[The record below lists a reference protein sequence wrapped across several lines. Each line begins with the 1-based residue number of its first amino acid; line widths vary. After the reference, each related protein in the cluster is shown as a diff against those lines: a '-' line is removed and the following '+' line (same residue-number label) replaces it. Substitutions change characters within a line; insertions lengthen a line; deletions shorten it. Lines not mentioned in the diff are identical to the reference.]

1 MERHTQLGPSVRFG
15 PFELDVRSGELEYN
29 GHKVLLHE
37 QPFQVLLALLERPGE
52 LISREELVH
61 QLWPDG
67 TFVDYE
73 RGLNKAVNKLR
84 DVLRDSAEAP
94 RYIETLPRRGYRFI
108 APLEGRSTLITA
120 SGSPVVAE
128 AVRRHWRATVVASL
142 VLLLVASAAV
152 GILLRRGGRH
162 EAEMWRLSFGRG
174 MIRSA
179 RFAPNGT
186 DVIYGAAWD
195 GKPFQMFSVRS
206 DGTESHALSPQ
217 NIDILAVSPKG
228 QLAVVLDRHF
238 SFGLSSFGTL
248 ALMRSPEAEPQ
259 PLLTGVQDADW
270 SPSGDELAITHYVD
284 DRMQLEFPVGTVVY
298 QAVGGGWISHSR
310 ISPDGKSI
318 AFLEHPLPGDSTGY
332 LAVVDLAG
340 NKRRLSGDFYDVQG
354 LAWDP
359 SGQSVLF
366 SGAEAGP
373 GTLRRSIYKT
383 TLDGKQTLL
392 RHDSTQLV
400 LQDVSRSGQ
409 ILISRD
415 VYRSEVFGRIYP
427 DKQERNLGWQDNTYA
442 SYLSDD
448 ARTIVLSLQGEAA
461 GSGYEVYIRGTG
473 ANATAIRLG
482 EGLPTSLS
490 PDGKWVLAVYP
501 WGLKASSPPQLTLLP
516 VGLGKP
522 KALTDDALSHDWGTW
537 LPDGRIL
544 FVGSESGHG
553 IRNWVMNFDGTQA
566 HPITPEG
573 TIGTCV
579 SARGE
584 VLAEDSAGAFWLYP
598 VNGDDRRP
606 VSGMSADDN
615 PSRWSKDEKTVYVAQ
630 PGKDTTDVYGVN
642 LVTGQRTLLY
652 RLAPSDRAGVTFE
665 PSVQITPDGKSYA
678 YSYLRILSDLYSIS
692 SLN

>member
-1 MERHTQLGPSVRFG
+1 MGEQTFQILFLLL
-15 PFELDVRSGELEYN
+15 ERSGE
-29 GHKVLLHE
+29 V
-37 QPFQVLLALLERPGE
+37 V
-52 LISREELVH
+52 SREELRAK
-61 QLWPDG
+61 LWADD
-67 TFVDYE
+67 TFVDFDH
-73 RGLNKAVNKLR
+73 GLNSAIRRLR
-84 DVLRDSAEAP
+84 DCLADSAGKP
-94 RYIETLPRRGYRFI
+94 RWVETLPRRGYRFVGQVEWSEK
-108 APLEGRSTLITA
+108 AVANGGTVETPQAESTA
-120 SGSPVVAE
+120 SANREPAREQETVQSAPTSSSF
-128 AVRRHWRATVVASL
+128 RHWRAALVASL
-142 VLLLVASAAV
+142 VFLLVASAAV

-162 EAEMWRLSFGRG
+162 EAETWRLSFGRG

-179 RFAPNGT
+179 RFASGGT

-217 NIDILAVSPKG
+217 SIDILAVSPKG

-248 ALMRSPEAEPQ
+248 ALMRSSDAEPQ
-259 PLLTGVQDADW
+259 PLLTNVQDADW
-270 SPSGDELAITHYVD
+270 SPSGDELAITHWFD
-284 DRMQLEFPVGTVVY
+284 DRSQLEFPVGTVVY

-318 AFLEHPLPGDSTGY
+318 AFLEHPIPGDSAGY

-340 NKRRLSGDFYDVQG
+340 NKRRLSGDFVDVQG

-366 SGAEAGP
+366 SGAEPGP
-373 GTLRRSIYKT
+373 GTVRSIYKT

-400 LQDVSRSGQ
+400 LQDVSRGGQ

-415 VYRSEVFGRIYP
+415 ISRAEVFGRIYP
-427 DKQERNLGWQDNTYA
+427 DKQERNLGWQDNSHA

-448 ARTIVLSLQGEAA
+448 ARTILLSLQGETA

-501 WGLKASSPPQLTLLP
+501 DGLKASSPPQLTLLP
-516 VGLGKP
+516 VGFGKL

-584 VLAEDSAGAFWLYP
+584 VLAADSAGTFWLYP

-615 PSRWSKDEKTVYVAQ
+615 PSRWSKDEKTVYVAH

-652 RLAPSDRAGVTFE
+652 RLAPSDRAGVTVE

-678 YSYLRILSDLYSIS
+678 YSYFRILSDLYSTS
-692 SLN
+692 TLN